1 MSTLVHTCRQTS
13 NSGLPACQCLL
24 MVLCVRPPLLVRR
37 PVLGPLLGGFLTS
50 AFGWRSTF
58 AALAAAAAVLGALIA
73 VAFPETQQCMALRRF
88 AAQHGDDAMNRIE
101 EAPEILA
108 APPALQPF
116 WQPLGCVLWG
126 VVVAPSA
133 LKHIRVIMLWC
144 SLACAH

>member
-1 MSTLVHTCRQTS
+1 
-13 NSGLPACQCLL
+13 

-88 AAQHGDDAMNRIE
+88 AAQHGDAAMNRIE

-116 WQPLGCVLWG
+116 WQPMGCVLWDVMPICCLMMRQNCRSRG
-126 VVVAPSA
+126 MLQHAGRGWGSA
-133 LKHIRVIMLWC
+133 
-144 SLACAH
+144 SLE